1 MNMFF
6 FSVQGL
12 VHKVTNRCGDACIC
26 IPKKKKKEEGVPCCL
41 YTCQVKMLTVS
52 GYLGTCR
59 ERKQISHFLAN
70 LKCLET
76 VKVGVEVDNQQENHV
91 HKRYMGI
98 INALIKLPRVS
109 PNCQIQ
115 FF

>member
-1 MNMFF
+1 M
-6 FSVQGL
+6 
-12 VHKVTNRCGDACIC
+12 HKVTNRCGDACIC
-26 IPKKKKKEEGVPCCL
+26 IPKKKKGEGVPCCL
-41 YTCQVKMLTVS
+41 STCQVKMLNIS
-52 GYLGTCR
+52 GYFGTCR
-59 ERKQISHFLAN
+59 ERKQISHFLAT

-91 HKRYMGI
+91 HNRYMGI